1 MVKSSK
7 KTSILQSYE
16 LSKKEQ
22 KRLGIEL
29 VDTDYKSKHYHHQNY
44 GCGIN
49 DTQNG
54 WGVILTLDIKKE
66 LIEMD
71 FIVDCVRTM
80 WKVNIPVNTDKS
92 IFLVILENG
101 IELLQSLEK

>member
-1 MVKSSK
+1 MVKSS

-29 VDTDYKSKHYHHQNY
+29 VDTDYTSKNYHHQNY

-49 DTQNG
+49 DTQIG

-101 IELLQSLEK
+101 IKLLQSLEK